1 MILDCSATPI
11 LERYKA
17 AREAEKLAIDL
28 LHAALA
34 AGEKNQ
40 QKLLELT
47 EQMEKAHNAAMSTYQ
62 DLNNVRL
69 DKPLQR

>member
-1 MILDCSATPI
+1 MILDSSATPI

-17 AREAEKLAIDL
+17 ASEAEKLAIDH

-34 AGEKNQ
+34 AGEKNH

-47 EQMEKAHNAAMSTYQ
+47 GRIEKAHNAAMSLTK
-62 DLNNVRL
+62 N
-69 DKPLQR
+69 